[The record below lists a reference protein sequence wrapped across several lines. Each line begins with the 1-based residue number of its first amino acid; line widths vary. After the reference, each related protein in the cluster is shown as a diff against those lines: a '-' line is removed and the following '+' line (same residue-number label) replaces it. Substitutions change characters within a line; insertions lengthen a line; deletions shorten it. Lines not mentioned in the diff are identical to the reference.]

1 MMLGAD
7 TAPVEVNPNPDKLV
21 SLPIHQ
27 LALVVHGV
35 NTTNLRFDLESVSA
49 TSCLD
54 VSSKQTSGRA
64 GSCGR
69 V

>member
-21 SLPIHQ
+21 SLPLHQ

-35 NTTNLRFDLESVSA
+35 HLLENLTLEELASKAS
-49 TSCLD
+49 TSSL
-54 VSSKQTSGRA
+54 
-64 GSCGR
+64 
-69 V
+69 